1 MVEEAPARLAQIGHQ
16 RYDRRS
22 CPISAGR
29 GAATCNT
36 LIVAAIA
43 TEPELAYRIARSKD
57 RRYDDQFVIGSLS
70 TGIFCRPS
78 CLSAAPRRENARIFP
93 SPAAAESE
101 GLRPCKRCQPQ
112 GTASGSST
120 RQGDVA
126 ARALRLI
133 EDGLVDREG
142 VGGLAARLGYS
153 QRQLNRI
160 LISELGA
167 SPVALARLQRAHSAR
182 LLLDSSD
189 LTLSQVARAAGF
201 GSIRQF
207 NETMREAFGMAPSA
221 MRVAA
226 RMSVAALGNAVRL
239 KLACQE
245 PFDGVAVVRFLS
257 RHEVPGLERVQR
269 NSYTRA
275 LALEHGDAVVTLTPG
290 SADVVCDLR
299 LEDLRDLTTA
309 VARCRRLFDLD
320 ADPAAVGAHLGEL
333 PLIGELVREHP
344 GVRIPGTVDGF
355 ELAVRTILRE
365 NNTPEATRQAA
376 SDIVRRFG
384 RPLPFA
390 SEAVTHNFPTAA
402 TLASIDPSDLGVD
415 EVRARAI
422 TVLASRVA
430 NGDIVLDAGAEL
442 DGSIS
447 KLLAVPGIG
456 PWIASYLAM
465 RVLGDPDAF
474 LYGCQRLERAL
485 KRLGF
490 STEIR
495 TIAATAEQW
504 RPWRSYAVAQLWR
517 SLDDED
523 EAS

>member
-1 MVEEAPARLAQIGHQ
+1 M
-16 RYDRRS
+16 
-22 CPISAGR
+22 
-29 GAATCNT
+29 
-36 LIVAAIA
+36 AAIA
-43 TEPELAYRIARSKD
+43 TEPDLAYRIARSKD
-57 RRYDDQFVIGSLS
+57 RRYDDQFVIGSRS
-70 TGIFCRPS
+70 TGIFCLPS
-78 CLSAAPRRENARIFP
+78 CLSAAPRRENARIY
-93 SPAAAESE
+93 SSSAAAESE
-101 GLRPCKRCQPQ
+101 GLRPCKRCQPH
-112 GTASGSST
+112 GSTVGSPT

-133 EDGLVDREG
+133 EDGLVNREG
-142 VGGLAARLGYS
+142 VSGLAARLGYS

-182 LLLDSSD
+182 MLLDSSD
-189 LTLSQVARAAGF
+189 LTLSQVATAAGF

-207 NETMREAFGMAPSA
+207 NETMREQFGMTPSA
-221 MRVAA
+221 MRAA
-226 RMSVAALGNAVRL
+226 SQVSAAAPGNAIRL

-245 PFDGVAVVRFLS
+245 PFDGVALVRFLS
-257 RHEVPGLERVQR
+257 RHEVPGLEHVQR

-275 LALEHGDAVVTLTPG
+275 LALERGDAVVTLTPG
-290 SADVVCDLR
+290 SAEVVCDLE
-299 LEDLRDLTTA
+299 LEDLGDLTAA

-333 PLIGELVREHP
+333 PLIGQLVREHP

-365 NNTPEATRQAA
+365 NNTPEATRLSA
-376 SDIVRRFG
+376 SGIVRRFG

-390 SEAVTHNFPTAA
+390 SELVTHNFPTAA
-402 TLASIDPSDLGVD
+402 TLASIEPSDLGVD
-415 EVRARAI
+415 HVRARAI
-422 TVLASRVA
+422 HVLASRVSS
-430 NGDIVLDAGAEL
+430 GDIVLDAGAEL

-490 STEIR
+490 STELR
-495 TIAATAEQW
+495 MIAATAEQW